1 MSGKKTVIGDEMI
14 NAQLK
19 ANSEKLNIS
28 IDELIEWY
36 VRRGLFT
43 DDYWEPPEITIEEL
57 RKINKIELEREKKMG
72 LKPPKK
78 HRFDVFVNRWSEDDE

>member
-1 MSGKKTVIGDEMI
+1 MI

-28 IDELIEWY
+28 IDELIERY

-43 DDYWEPPEITIEEL
+43 DDYWEPQEVTIEEL

-72 LKPPKK
+72 LKPPKNTGSI
-78 HRFDVFVNRWSEDDE
+78 D